1 MEMFETEKSGNDMYA
16 RGHETVEHGA
26 DMGIKGRG
34 RSAEEAFEETAV
46 AMMELLTDSRG
57 LVPERS
63 ICIDCKGDDLS
74 GLLIEFLNSILLKSD
89 LEELAVFEVT
99 ITRMDRI
106 EGEWVLEA
114 SAGGM
119 PRKGIPERLLSEVKA
134 ATYCGVSV
142 EQVAPGR
149 WEAGCVVDM

>member
-1 MEMFETEKSGNDMYA
+1 MLD

-26 DMGIKGRG
+26 DMGIKGWG

-63 ICIDCKGDDLS
+63 IYIDCKGDDLS
-74 GLLIEFLNSILLKSD
+74 GLLIEFLNSILLKSE
-89 LEELAVFEVT
+89 LEELAVFEVD
-99 ITRMDRI
+99 ITRMGKV
-106 EGEWVLEA
+106 EGEWELEA
-114 SAGGM
+114 RAGGL
-119 PRKGIPERLLSEVKA
+119 PREELPERLLSEVKA

-142 EQVAPGR
+142 EQAAPGR